1 MAKKDLLLVYQD
13 ETLPS
18 TRVRALNLV
27 NELQSAGITLD
38 AVQYPKGLARKLAL
52 INSMRGYGAV
62 LIQKK
67 LAHPIECSLIRRA
80 SRRLLYDF
88 DDAVYIRDDSHERFE
103 SRSRMAK
110 FKAIASRADVVIAG
124 NSVLAEAASKV
135 SRGSVI
141 VIPSAVP
148 ATGVP
153 QKDYDAAPSDKV
165 VLGWVGT
172 KGNLHHLSMLAGPL
186 VRLAAERKIA
196 LHVVSNAPYEL
207 STVDVVNIPWSLE
220 AQEAEIARFDIGLMP
235 LPDNQWTRGKCAYKA
250 LQCMAS
256 AVPVVCSDVG
266 ANREIVG
273 DGGIVAGN
281 VRELYEALKR
291 LVDDPALRR
300 TMGIVGR
307 RRVEEGYSIE
317 AVGRRLA
324 AVIRDVL

>member
-1 MAKKDLLLVYQD
+1 MAKDLLLVYQD
-13 ETLPS
+13 ATLPS

-27 NELQSAGITLD
+27 SELQSAGITLD

-52 INSMRGYGAV
+52 ISSMRGYGAV

-67 LAHPIECSLIRRA
+67 LPHPLESALIRRA
-80 SRRLLYDF
+80 CRRLLYDF

-110 FKAIASRADVVIAG
+110 FASIVSRADVVIAG
-124 NSVLAEAASKV
+124 NSILAEAASKI
-135 SRGSVI
+135 SRGSVV

-148 ATGVP
+148 AKGVP
-153 QKDYDAAPSDKV
+153 VKNYDTPPAEKV

-186 VRLAAERKIA
+186 VRLAAERKMA

-207 STVDVVNIPWSLE
+207 STVDIVNIPWRLE
-220 AQEAEIARFDIGLMP
+220 AQESEIAHFDIGLMP

-250 LQCMAS
+250 LQCMAA

-273 DGGIVAGN
+273 DGGIVAGG

-300 TMGIVGR
+300 TMGMAGR
-307 RRVEEGYSIE
+307 QRVEDGYSIE

-324 AVIRDVL
+324 SVIRDVL